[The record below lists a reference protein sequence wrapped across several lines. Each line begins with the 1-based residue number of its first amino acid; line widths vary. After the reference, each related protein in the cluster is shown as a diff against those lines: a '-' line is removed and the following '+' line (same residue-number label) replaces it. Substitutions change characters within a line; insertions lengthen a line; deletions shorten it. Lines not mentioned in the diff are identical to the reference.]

1 MPNAGFGRRGLAVLL
16 DWLIFTLF
24 ATTVAV
30 LLQYLF
36 WWNNDGGLTEAEYRQ
51 AGYWIQA
58 AMMLFTL
65 FCWVYL
71 QGTPGKLLMGCRIV
85 DAKTGMA
92 PSVGKAIVRYIGYFI
107 SALPLGLGFLW
118 ILWDPRRQGFHD
130 KLGGTEV
137 LLDDESQKSLKILA
151 RELG

>member
-1 MPNAGFGRRGLAVLL
+1 MTLR
-16 DWLIFTLF
+16 LIFTS
-24 ATTVAV
+24 A
-30 LLQYLF
+30 
-36 WWNNDGGLTEAEYRQ
+36 
-51 AGYWIQA
+51 QA